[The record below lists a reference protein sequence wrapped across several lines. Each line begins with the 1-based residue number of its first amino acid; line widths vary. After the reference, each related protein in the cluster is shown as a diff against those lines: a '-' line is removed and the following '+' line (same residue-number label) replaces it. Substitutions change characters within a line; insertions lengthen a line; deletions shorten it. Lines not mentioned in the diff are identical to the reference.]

1 MKFHID
7 GLVSL
12 IRAIAAVLMAEV
24 LLAYFVEG
32 YRDADNMTLIF
43 FISIS
48 MAACAS
54 FRRGD

>member
-12 IRAIAAVLMAEV
+12 IRAIGAVLAAEV

-43 FISIS
+43 FISIL

-54 FRRGD
+54 FRRSG